1 MAQEDSTGLT
11 IEPEKVRLAT
21 KKSDGYSWML
31 RSSEDDYLF
40 SKNLSDRSLSAYRE
54 LSSGVG
60 ERFYA
65 VPFIEPTDM
74 QLLLEAP
81 QSSRP
86 SSSLDSSDDSID
98 SSVAE
103 SDVH

>member
-1 MAQEDSTGLT
+1 
-11 IEPEKVRLAT
+11 
-21 KKSDGYSWML
+21 ML

-40 SKNLSDRSLSAYRE
+40 SKNLSEHSLSAYRE

-74 QLLLEAP
+74 QLLLEEP
-81 QSSRP
+81 QSSGP
-86 SSSLDSSDDSID
+86 SSLLDSSNNSVD

-103 SDVH
+103 SNVQQTVWQLAATGASGE